1 MADGR
6 AFSLIVGV
14 PVMAGRLGA
23 LVPVLSM
30 QLMATFASEG
40 AAEER

>member
-14 PVMAGRLGA
+14 PVMAGRLG
-23 LVPVLSM
+23 VRVFSM